1 MFTFQWPF
9 LAILLPLPFLIRA
22 YFPAKKTE
30 NEASPELYFPHLS
43 GLQTA
48 FQGAGAI
55 GKNKKRNL
63 VSWLFFLAW
72 ALLVAAL
79 MRPQIIDRLNQVRNE
94 GHDLMLAVDL
104 SGSMQSLD
112 FAEGDQRVSRLD
124 VAKNVVKDFV
134 RKRSGDRIGLILFGE
149 HAYLQSPLTLDTD
162 AVSKMLDNSL
172 SGMAGDATA
181 IGDAIG
187 LAVKNLR
194 DRPAQSRALI
204 LLTDGE
210 DNASTIAPLQAAQ
223 LAKQYGIHIYTIVI
237 GKEGVVPF
245 PDGNGGTEL
254 VESHV
259 DTTLTKKIAEM
270 TGGEF
275 YRSQDQSSLASIYNR
290 IDALEKSESEAQ
302 TTLIR
307 KPLYPYPMALALTL
321 LGILGIAAQ
330 MRRESYDFSTI

>member
-1 MFTFQWPF
+1 MFTFQWPY
-9 LAILLPLPFLIRA
+9 LALLLPLPFLIRS
-22 YFPAKKTE
+22 YFPAKKVE
-30 NEASPELYFPHLS
+30 SEKSAELFFPHLR

-48 FQGAGAI
+48 FQGVGLSGKKR
-55 GKNKKRNL
+55 GKNIL
-63 VSWLFFLAW
+63 SWLFFLAW
-72 ALLVAAL
+72 ALLVVAL
-79 MRPQIIDRLNQVRNE
+79 MRPQIIDRLSHVRNE

-134 RKRSGDRIGLILFGE
+134 KKRSGDRVGLILFGE

-187 LAVKNLR
+187 LAVKTLR
-194 DRPAQSRALI
+194 DRPAKSRALI

-210 DNASTIAPLQAAQ
+210 DNASTIPPIQAAQ

-245 PDGNGGTEL
+245 PDPSGETVM

-275 YRSQDQSSLASIYNR
+275 YRSQDQKSLASIYDR
-290 IDALEKSESEAQ
+290 IDELEKSESEAQ
-302 TTLIR
+302 PTLIR
-307 KPLYPYPMALALTL
+307 KPLYPYPMTVALIL
-321 LGILGIAAQ
+321 LGVLGVAAQ
-330 MRRESYDFSTI
+330 MRSESYDFSTI

>member
-9 LAILLPLPFLIRA
+9 LAVLLPLPFLIRF
-22 YFPAKKTE
+22 YFPVKKVE
-30 NEASPELYFPHLS
+30 SEQSSELYFPHLS

-48 FQGAGAI
+48 FQGASSS
-55 GKNKKRNL
+55 GKIKKRNIL
-63 VSWLFFLAW
+63 SWLLFFTW
-72 ALLVAAL
+72 ARLVTAL
-79 MRPQIIDRLNQVRNE
+79 MRPQIIDRLSHVRNE

-112 FAEGDQRVSRLD
+112 FAEGNQRVSRLD

-134 RKRSGDRIGLILFGE
+134 KKRTGDRIGLILFGE
-149 HAYLQSPLTLDTD
+149 HAYLQSPLTLDTA
-162 AVSKMLDNSL
+162 AVSNLLDNSL

-194 DRPAQSRALI
+194 DRPAKSRAII

-210 DNASTIAPLQAAQ
+210 DNASTIPPLQAAQ
-223 LAKQYGIHIYTIVI
+223 LAKQYGIHIYAIVI
-237 GKEGVVPF
+237 GREGVVPF

-275 YRSQDQSSLASIYNR
+275 YRSQDQSSLASIYDR

-307 KPLYPYPMALALTL
+307 KPLYPYPMALALIL

-330 MRRESYDFSTI
+330 LRRESYDFSTV